1 MLQQSKQSRIL
12 LLITMVVAILF
23 ICLLILRTSSL
34 LYDSETVSSNQ
45 DTVKVAII
53 TSDQVNDQ
61 SWGGLAYKGQLK
73 MEEKFPVTVSLYSE
87 IYSDELIEATIK
99 ETIAENTEVIIGHGR
114 EFSNVFTKL
123 APMYMDTHFVTIHG
137 TSEYENQSVYTF
149 NQGNIE
155 HIAALVASL
164 KSKNKKVG
172 IIDPIE
178 ARESKNDFKKGLSYY
193 SPDALL
199 YYQLVGS
206 RDDGKRAVEILEE
219 FIEEGVDVVYSKG
232 NAFNR
237 DVIEHAKKYD
247 IYIIGYLD
255 DQSYIAEDLVLTSV
269 INDVSQAYV
278 SIMEDFFSPDGIPT
292 GTVMLTDQ
300 DGVYR
305 LAPLGPMFSDQEK
318 QLIDSEL
325 EKIHQSE

>member
-1 MLQQSKQSRIL
+1 MQQQSKQSRIL
-12 LLITMVVAILF
+12 LLITMIVAILF

-34 LYDSETVSSNQ
+34 LYDSESVISNQ

-73 MEEKFPVTVSLYSE
+73 IEEKFPVTVSLYSE

-164 KSKNKKVG
+164 KSKSKKVG

-178 ARESKNDFKKGLSYY
+178 ARESKNDFKKGLSHY

-318 QLIDSEL
+318 KLINSEL